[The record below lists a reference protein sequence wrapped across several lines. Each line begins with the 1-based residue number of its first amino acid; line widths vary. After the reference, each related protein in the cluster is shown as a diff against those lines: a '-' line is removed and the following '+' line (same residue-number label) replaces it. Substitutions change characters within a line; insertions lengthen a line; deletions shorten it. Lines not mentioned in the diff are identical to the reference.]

1 MEINETIKN
10 LQEKITK
17 TKSWLL
23 SNQDRE
29 IKRIRASFEQEAT
42 KSCDTAM
49 MRALDE
55 GKSIKEQQKACDDI
69 VKLVQVRYMQMEFEY
84 LQEILK
90 EEKENE

>member
-23 SNQDRE
+23 KNQDRE
-29 IKRIRASFEQEAT
+29 IKRIRASFEEEAT

-49 MRALDE
+49 MRALDD

-69 VKLVQVRYMQMEFEY
+69 VKLVQVRYMEMELEY
-84 LQEILK
+84 LESIIK
-90 EEKENE
+90 EENE

>member
-17 TKSWLL
+17 TKSWLFK
-23 SNQDRE
+23 NQDRE
-29 IKRIRASFEQEAT
+29 IKRIRASFEEEAT

-69 VKLVQVRYMQMEFEY
+69 VKLVQVRYMQMELEFLEN
-84 LQEILK
+84 LNLDK
-90 EEKENE
+90 E